1 MTESDEIKAI
11 EAKLKTRRI
20 TVQSFREGADVSAST
35 WHRIKNEV
43 TIPNGATMRRI
54 RDAMAKIEKEGQGAA
69 S

>member
-1 MTESDEIKAI
+1 MTEAQEIVAI

-20 TVQSFREGADVSAST
+20 TVQSFRKGAGVSAST

-54 RDAMAKIEKEGQGAA
+54 REAIQEMEAGENAK
-69 S
+69 